1 MKKVLTVLLILAMVF
16 SLAGFAVAE
25 DSVDTMP
32 QSACLDCGFSEGHA
46 VSCLLYAAELPLPE
60 FSDACSECG
69 GVFGEHA
76 ESCSA
81 YVISDD
87 ESSFAD
93 VPQTGD
99 EPVDGDDT
107 LLPESPEMPDTP
119 QSFSGQLLAADTL
132 EEMYSLMLSAM
143 DEDISLLYQLTAE
156 ELAVLKSHADGLYLG
171 IAKPTKDD
179 TGNLEGIISTLT
191 VLEEQQAGVD
201 RDVAVYGSSTT
212 PLRGNGYI
220 YFDLSAG
227 NVVITAT
234 SYTGSYYDGLTTI
247 TVTDTHNAGNKYYVY
262 QSNQDHR
269 PTISGISGKTL
280 TNLPNYNRVSPP
292 SGYDTWGDYITNN
305 SNVEEVIQNW
315 TICANGR
322 TKTSYGISISGSG
335 TYDITID
342 NLWSV
347 KSNRGGLSFIP
358 SENSGGNLTVHLVND
373 SRFINIDYAS
383 KKNKNSQ
390 IIFDADNDA
399 TLTVASNGDNFYNSA
414 IGGIDAD
421 ASQDSVGI
429 VFNNGTIFAGTTVKD
444 DCTAIGGGGNGV
456 GNVTING
463 GTVTAVST
471 SSGTAIGGGIGESAQ
486 GGKGYVSINGG
497 IVYAYNFGYVSL
509 KGGTNPAFIPAS
521 AIGGGSSRQSSGS
534 IGQVTITNGTVYAQS
549 LGGTA
554 IGGGSSSWNNGGE
567 AIVSIDGS
575 NTKVT
580 AVSVT
585 GTAKGIA
592 YDTVGSHNKGDNLQ
606 EEITISGA
614 GIGGGTAGNYDPN
627 GKIGNGGN
635 AKLTI
640 SGGTVSTG
648 SIGGGGV
655 NGKTSAK
662 IGNAQVTISGGTLL
676 GQVIMEGT
684 GSIFTMTGGEINNAN
699 HAGYN
704 FLQKDGGAVWIQT
717 GEASMSGGTIKNAN
731 ATNGGAIY
739 VKGGSF
745 AMSGEGEIQNCTAT
759 ENGGAV
765 YVSGGKVTMSGGTI
779 NGVSA
784 KEGGAVYVNAAAST
798 AEDSFTM
805 FGGTIQNATATSGN
819 GGAVAVANGKASM
832 SEGSIQRSTATGNGG
847 AVSVSGGSFTLSDG
861 TIGGAD
867 LSTASSAVN
876 GGAVSVSG
884 GTFTMTDGTIQFTRA
899 TTGDGGAVYVAGGS
913 ATMSGGTIQNTA
925 STSGSGGAVAVSNG
939 DFVISGGTIQTV
951 GAQVNGGAVSVS
963 GSGSVEMR
971 DSAVIKNTT
980 TQGDGGAVSVSGGS
994 FTMFGGTIG
1003 GTDLEK
1009 STAVNGGA
1017 VAVNDGA
1024 FTMSAG
1030 LIQNSTA
1037 TGNGGAVYVTGGT
1050 ASVSGGSMR
1059 SCTATG
1065 NGGAVYVSVTGNPTE
1080 DSFTMSSSA
1089 EIASC
1094 TATGNGGAVCVA
1106 GGNARMENGDIE
1118 KCSAVNGGAVYIS
1131 NGNFTIDFGDVS
1143 SCTATGNGGA
1153 VAVLNGNFVMDS
1165 GNLTANIA
1173 EGDGGGA
1180 YVNGGLIT
1188 IGNVSCKDGKV
1199 PTHVHPTTKD
1209 NKAENGGAFSVSGG
1223 TLTVYCG
1230 EYSGNTANDPRSASI
1245 YQTDG
1250 KVNIFKGV
1258 DDASLPLSEVLITG
1272 NTFVYTD
1279 ARSKILTVTLCRS
1292 PDDSAPVSRLV
1303 DSTEYHSI
1311 RLNKSLLTNQDSL
1324 YPGTQ
1329 LMGWSVSRADTN
1341 STVKDNPKDYYP
1353 ENSRYPVTSGGNVTF
1368 YAIWGQ
1374 PADVLTYTV
1383 IIPESLDIKV
1393 NGDGATI
1400 KVDTA
1405 SPFFIPDGVGRVN
1418 VTLSTFSG
1426 NLTLQEKSD
1435 QHLSYFLLRDTT
1447 SLKKDDV
1454 VASFTYDKSENYQS
1468 QAVTLSAKVTTE
1480 PIYAGTYQE
1489 TVTFTT
1495 SVVMDEYD
1503 DDTTDKTCYGASP

>member
-32 QSACLDCGFSEGHA
+32 QSACLDCGFSEGHD

-69 GVFGEHA
+69 GVFGDHA

-212 PLRGNGYI
+212 PLSGNGYI

-227 NVVITAT
+227 DVVITAGT
-234 SYTGSYYDGLTTI
+234 YTGSYYDGSTTI
-247 TVTDTHNAGNKYYVY
+247 TVTGTHNADNKYYVY
-262 QSNQDHR
+262 QSNTDHN
-269 PTISGISGKTL
+269 PTISGNTL
-280 TNLPNYNRVSPP
+280 TNLPNYNRVSSPLG
-292 SGYDTWGDYITNN
+292 SGTWGDYITNN
-305 SNVEEVIQNW
+305 SNVEDVIKNW
-315 TICANGR
+315 SIYAQQEGR
-322 TKTSYGISISGSG
+322 DATEKRISISGSG

-342 NLWSV
+342 NLWS
-347 KSNRGGLSFIP
+347 SYQIASTSRTSGGLSFTP
-358 SENSGGNLTVHLVND
+358 EKNGKLTVHLVGDN
-373 SRFINIDYAS
+373 RFGNIHYDATTDQTA
-383 KKNKNSQ
+383 Q
-390 IIFDADNDA
+390 IIFNSSSEDPG
-399 TLTVASNGDNFYNSA
+399 TLTVANIAENSGTNHYNAA
-414 IGGIDAD
+414 IGGN
-421 ASQDSVGI
+421 DSGSGNAVGI
-429 VFNNGTIFAGTTVKD
+429 IFDGGIVFAGTTPED
-444 DCTAIGGGGNGV
+444 NCSAIGGGGNDLGDI
-456 GNVTING
+456 TING
-463 GTVTAVST
+463 GNITAVAQ
-471 SSGTAIGGGIGESAQ
+471 SSGAAIGGGIGNTAT
-486 GGKGYVSINGG
+486 GGKGNIIITGG
-497 IVYAYNFGYVSL
+497 FVYAYN
-509 KGGTNPAFIPAS
+509 KGSYGSSETKNPFIPAA
-521 AIGGGSSRQSSGS
+521 AIGGGSSCNVNGNT
-534 IGQVTITNGTVYAQS
+534 GDVTISGGFVYAES
-549 LGGTA
+549 LGGAA
-554 IGGGSSSWNNGGE
+554 IGGGSSTKGKGGD
-567 AIVSIDGS
+567 AVVRITGGTVVAKSVSGMAKSSYMTGS
-575 NTKVT
+575 NWKDFPVD
-580 AVSVT
+580 A
-585 GTAKGIA
+585 
-592 YDTVGSHNKGDNLQ
+592 
-606 EEITISGA
+606 GA
-614 GIGGGTAGNYDPN
+614 GIGGGTAGAL
-627 GKIGNGGN
+627 GSGSGGH
-635 AKLTI
+635 AELI
-640 SGGTVSTG
+640 VSGGTVNTG

-655 NGKTSAK
+655 ANNVGSIGKAV
-662 IGNAQVTISGGTLL
+662 VTISGGTLL

-684 GSIFTMTGGEINNAN
+684 GSTFNMIGGEINNAN

-704 FLQKDGGAVWIQT
+704 FLQDNGGAVWIQT
-717 GEASMSGGTIKNAN
+717 GDASMSGGTIKNAN

-745 AMSGEGEIQNCTAT
+745 AMSGGGEIQNCTAT

-784 KEGGAVYVNAAAST
+784 KEGGAVYVNAEST
-798 AEDSFTM
+798 EEDSFTM
-805 FGGTIQNATATSGN
+805 SGGTIQNATATSGN

-832 SEGSIQRSTATGNGG
+832 SKGSIQRSTATGNGG
-847 AVSVSGGSFTLSDG
+847 AVSVSGGSFTLSGG

-867 LSTASSAVN
+867 LSTRSSAVN
-876 GGAVSVSG
+876 GGAVSVSS
-884 GTFTMTDGTIQFTRA
+884 GTFTMTDGTIQFTGA

-980 TQGDGGAVSVSGGS
+980 TQGNGGAVSVSGGS
-994 FTMFGGTIG
+994 FTMSGGTIG

-1009 STAVNGGA
+1009 STALNGGA

-1250 KVNIFKGV
+1250 KVNIFEGV
-1258 DDASLPLSEVLITG
+1258 DADSLPLSEVLITG

-1353 ENSRYPVTSGGNVTF
+1353 ENSRYPVTGGGNVTF

-1426 NLTLQEKSD
+1426 KLTLHEKPGKYLLYS
-1435 QHLSYFLLRDTT
+1435 LLRDTT
-1447 SLKKDDV
+1447 QLEKDDV
-1454 VASFTYDKSENYQS
+1454 VASFTYDKSENYLS
-1468 QAVTLSAKVTTE
+1468 QDVTLSAIVNTE

-1503 DDTTDKTCYGASP
+1503 DDKTDKTCYGASP

>member
-32 QSACLDCGFSEGHA
+32 QSACLDCGFSEGHD

-69 GVFGEHA
+69 GVSGEHA

-107 LLPESPEMPDTP
+107 LLPESPETPDTP

-191 VLEEQQAGVD
+191 VLEETLNGTSEP
-201 RDVAVYGSSTT
+201 VAVYTLT
-212 PLRGNGYI
+212 EPLSDYI
-220 YFDLSAG
+220 SFDLAAG
-227 NVVITAT
+227 NVVIKEDSYSGYVFSEKVAT
-234 SYTGSYYDGLTTI
+234 LKTG
-247 TVTDTHNAGNKYYVY
+247 THTPSNKYYIY
-262 QSNQDHR
+262 QTKGDKSSSIPSYDRVGH
-269 PTISGISGKTL
+269 PTESGK
-280 TNLPNYNRVSPP
+280 Y
-292 SGYDTWGDYITNN
+292 WGDYITNN
-305 SNVEEVIQNW
+305 SAVSEVVSNW
-315 TICANGR
+315 TLEAQKVGR
-322 TKTSYGISISGSG
+322 KPTNYRISITGSS
-335 TYDITID
+335 TCNITID
-342 NLWSV
+342 NLWS
-347 KSNRGGLSFIP
+347 SFSRNGISFEPPNEGG
-358 SENSGGNLTVHLVND
+358 HLVVNFKGD
-373 SRFINIDYAS
+373 NRFCSIHYFANELMKSSLTFQEVA
-383 KKNKNSQ
+383 NS
-390 IIFDADNDA
+390 NA
-399 TLTVASNGDNFYNSA
+399 TLTVASFDGKANYWQSV
-414 IGGIDAD
+414 IGSTD
-421 ASQDSVGI
+421 SQDHAVGI
-429 VFNNGTIFAGTTVKD
+429 VINSGTIYSGADHGDV
-444 DCTAIGGGGNGV
+444 CTAIGGGGNGY
-456 GNVTING
+456 GHVTING
-463 GTVTAVST
+463 GKITAVSS
-471 SSGTAIGGGIGESAQ
+471 SSGATIGGGIAERST
-486 GGKGYVSINGG
+486 GGRGYVEITGG
-497 IVYAYNFGYVSL
+497 EVYAYNLGYVTHIYSD
-509 KGGTNPAFIPAS
+509 TNEIKHPNGDFVDKVFIPAS
-521 AIGGGSSRQSSGS
+521 AIGGGSSSREAGSSGT
-534 IGQVTITNGTVYAQS
+534 VNITGGKVFALS
-549 LGGTA
+549 VGGTA
-554 IGGGSSSWNNGGE
+554 IGGGSSATKSGGG
-567 AIVSIDGS
+567 ADVKIS
-575 NTKVT
+575 
-580 AVSVT
+580 
-585 GTAKGIA
+585 GTAQVIA
-592 YDTVGSHNKGDNLQ
+592 KSVSGTVWNRHGTYSTTVD
-606 EEITISGA
+606 A
-614 GIGGGTAGNYDPN
+614 GTAIGGGT
-627 GKIGNGGN
+627 GKTVGGS
-635 AKLTI
+635 AMLQV
-640 SGGTVSTG
+640 SGDSVLHTG
-648 SIGGGGV
+648 SIGGGSGETRV
-655 NGKTSAK
+655 GSAK
-662 IGNAQVTISGGTLL
+662 VTISGGTLL

-684 GSIFTMTGGEINNAN
+684 GSTFNMIGGEINNAN

-704 FLQKDGGAVWIQT
+704 FLQDNGGAVWIQT
-717 GEASMSGGTIKNAN
+717 GDASMSGGIIKNAN
-731 ATNGGAIY
+731 AGNGGAIY
-739 VKGGSF
+739 VNGGSF
-745 AMSGEGEIQNCTAT
+745 AMSGGGEIQNCTAT

-784 KEGGAVYVNAAAST
+784 KEGGAVYVNAEST
-798 AEDSFTM
+798 EEDSFTM
-805 FGGTIQNATATSGN
+805 SGGTIQNATATSGN

-847 AVSVSGGSFTLSDG
+847 AVSVSGGSFTLSGG

-867 LSTASSAVN
+867 LSTRSSAVN
-876 GGAVSVSG
+876 GGAVSVSS
-884 GTFTMTDGTIQFTRA
+884 GTFTMTDGTIQFTGA

-980 TQGDGGAVSVSGGS
+980 TQGNGGAVSVSGGS
-994 FTMFGGTIG
+994 FTMSGGTIG

-1009 STAVNGGA
+1009 STALNGGA

-1037 TGNGGAVYVTGGT
+1037 AGNGGAVYVTGGT

-1089 EIASC
+1089 EIAIC

-1118 KCSAVNGGAVYIS
+1118 KCSAENGGAVYIS

-1209 NKAENGGAFSVSGG
+1209 NNAKNGGAFSVSGG

-1230 EYSGNTANDPRSASI
+1230 EYSGNTATDSNSNSI

-1258 DDASLPLSEVLITG
+1258 DDASLPLFEVLITG

-1279 ARSKILTVTLCRS
+1279 ERSTILTVKLCRF
-1292 PDDSAPVSRLV
+1292 PDDSAPVSKLV
-1303 DSTEYHSI
+1303 DSTEFHSI
-1311 RLNKSLLTNQDSL
+1311 RLNKSLLENQDSL

-1329 LMGWSVSRADTN
+1329 LMGWSVSSADTN
-1341 STVKDNPKDYYP
+1341 STVKDNPEYYYP
-1353 ENSRYPVTSGGNVTF
+1353 ENSRYPVTGGGNVIF

-1426 NLTLQEKSD
+1426 NLTLLEKPGQYLLYS
-1435 QHLSYFLLRDTT
+1435 LLRDTT

>member
-46 VSCLLYAAELPLPE
+46 VSCPLYAAEFPLPE
-60 FSDACSECG
+60 FSDACSECD

-107 LLPESPEMPDTP
+107 LLPESPETPDTP

-171 IAKPTKDD
+171 IAEPVDGDD
-179 TGNLEGIISTLT
+179 TDNWEGIISTLT
-191 VLEEQQAGVD
+191 VLEEEQAGVD

-212 PLRGNGYI
+212 PLSGNGYI

-227 NVVITAT
+227 NVVINAN
-234 SYTGSYYDGLTTI
+234 SYTGSYYDGSTTI
-247 TVTDTHNAGNKYYVY
+247 TVTGTHNADNKYYVY
-262 QSNQDHR
+262 QSNADHK
-269 PTISGISGKTL
+269 PKISGNTL
-280 TNLPNYNRVSPP
+280 TNLPNYNRVSSPLG
-292 SGYDTWGDYITNN
+292 SGTWGDYITNN
-305 SNVEEVIQNW
+305 SNVEEVIKNW
-315 TICANGR
+315 KTEATNVGR
-322 TKTSYGISISGSG
+322 TETQYRLDVTGSS

-342 NLWSV
+342 NLWS
-347 KSNRGGLSFIP
+347 SYQIGSTSRTSGGLSFTP
-358 SENSGGNLTVHLVND
+358 DTNGKLTVHLVGDN
-373 SRFINIDYAS
+373 RFGNIHYDATTDQ
-383 KKNKNSQ
+383 NAQ
-390 IIFDADNDA
+390 IIFTSDSVNPG
-399 TLTVASNGDNFYNSA
+399 TLTVANIVENSGTNHYNAA
-414 IGGIDAD
+414 IGGN
-421 ASQDSVGI
+421 DSGAGNAVGI
-429 VFNNGTIFAGTTVKD
+429 IFDGGIVFAGTTPED
-444 DCTAIGGGGNGV
+444 NCSAIGGGGNDLGDI
-456 GNVTING
+456 TING
-463 GTVTAVST
+463 GNITAVAQ
-471 SSGTAIGGGIGESAQ
+471 SSGAAIGGGIGNTAT
-486 GGKGYVSINGG
+486 GGKGNIIITGG
-497 IVYAYNFGYVSL
+497 FVYAYN
-509 KGGTNPAFIPAS
+509 KGSYGSSETKNPFIPAA
-521 AIGGGSSRQSSGS
+521 AIGGGSSCNVNGNT
-534 IGQVTITNGTVYAQS
+534 GNVTISGGFVYAES
-549 LGGTA
+549 LGGAA
-554 IGGGSSSWNNGGE
+554 IGGGSSTRGKGGD
-567 AIVSIDGS
+567 AVVRITGGTVVAKSVSGM
-575 NTKVT
+575 
-580 AVSVT
+580 
-585 GTAKGIA
+585 AKSS
-592 YDTVGSHNKGDNLQ
+592 YMKGDGWEDFSVNA
-606 EEITISGA
+606 GA
-614 GIGGGTAGNYDPN
+614 GIGGGTAGAL
-627 GKIGNGGN
+627 GSGSGGH
-635 AKLTI
+635 AELI
-640 SGGTVSTG
+640 VSGGTVNTG

-655 NGKTSAK
+655 ANTGGSIGKAV
-662 IGNAQVTISGGTLL
+662 VTISGGTLL

-684 GSIFTMTGGEINNAN
+684 GSTFTMTGGEINNAN

-704 FLQKDGGAVWIQT
+704 FLQENGGAVWIQT
-717 GEASMSGGTIKNAN
+717 GDASMSGGIIKNAN
-731 ATNGGAIY
+731 AGNGGAIY
-739 VKGGSF
+739 VNGGSF
-745 AMSGEGEIQNCTAT
+745 AMSVNGEIQNCTAT
-759 ENGGAV
+759 EKGGAV

-784 KEGGAVYVNAAAST
+784 KEGGAVYVNAEST

-805 FGGTIQNATATSGN
+805 SGGTIQNAKATSGN

-832 SEGSIQRSTATGNGG
+832 SEGSIQNSIATGN
-847 AVSVSGGSFTLSDG
+847 
-861 TIGGAD
+861 
-867 LSTASSAVN
+867 
-876 GGAVSVSG
+876 
-884 GTFTMTDGTIQFTRA
+884 
-899 TTGDGGAVYVAGGS
+899 
-913 ATMSGGTIQNTA
+913 
-925 STSGSGGAVAVSNG
+925 GGAVAVSNG
-939 DFVISGGTIQTV
+939 NFVISGGTIQTV
-951 GAQVNGGAVSVS
+951 GAEGSGGAVSVS
-963 GSGSVEMR
+963 GSGSVEMSG
-971 DSAVIKNTT
+971 SAVIKNTT

-994 FTMFGGTIG
+994 FTMSGGTIG

-1059 SCTATG
+1059 SCSAVD
-1065 NGGAVYVSVTGNPTE
+1065 GGAVYVSVTGNPTE

-1173 EGDGGGA
+1173 TGDGGGA

-1188 IGNVSCKDGKV
+1188 IGNVSCKDVKV
-1199 PTHVHPTTKD
+1199 ATHVHPTTKD
-1209 NKAENGGAFSVSGG
+1209 NNAKNGGAFSVSGG

-1230 EYSGNTANDPRSASI
+1230 EYSGNTAADSNSNSI

-1258 DDASLPLSEVLITG
+1258 DEASLPLSEVLITG

-1292 PDDSAPVSRLV
+1292 PDDSAPVSKLV
-1303 DSTEYHSI
+1303 DSTEFHSI
-1311 RLNKSLLTNQDSL
+1311 RLNKSLLINQDSL

-1329 LMGWSVSRADTN
+1329 LMGWSVSRTDTN
-1341 STVKDNPKDYYP
+1341 ETVKEKPKDYYP
-1353 ENSRYPVTSGGNVTF
+1353 ENSRYPVTGGGNVTF

-1393 NGDGATI
+1393 NGDEATI

-1405 SPFFIPDGVGRVN
+1405 SSFFIPDGVGRVN

-1426 NLTLQEKSD
+1426 KLTLQEKSG
-1435 QHLSYFLLRDTT
+1435 QQLTYSLLGDMIP
-1447 SLKKDDV
+1447 LKKGDV

-1468 QAVTLSAKVTTE
+1468 QAVTLSARVDTE

-1489 TVTFTT
+1489 TVTFTA
-1495 SVVMDEYD
+1495 SVVMDAYD
-1503 DDTTDKTCYGASP
+1503 SDTSDSKDCYMGDSP

>member
-32 QSACLDCGFSEGHA
+32 QSACLDCGFSEGHD
-46 VSCLLYAAELPLPE
+46 VSCPLYAAELPLPE

-107 LLPESPEMPDTP
+107 LLPESPETPDTP

-212 PLRGNGYI
+212 PLSDENGYI

-227 NVVITAT
+227 NVVINAN
-234 SYTGSYYDGLTTI
+234 SYTGSYYDGSTII
-247 TVTDTHNAGNKYYVY
+247 TVTGTHNAGNKYYVY
-262 QSNQDHR
+262 QSNTDHK
-269 PTISGISGKTL
+269 PTISENTL
-280 TNLPNYNRVSPP
+280 TNLPNYNRVSSPLG
-292 SGYDTWGDYITNN
+292 SGTWGDYITNN
-305 SNVEEVIQNW
+305 SNVEEVIKNW
-315 TICANGR
+315 KTEATNVGR
-322 TKTSYGISISGSG
+322 TETQYRLDVTGSS

-342 NLWSV
+342 NLWS
-347 KSNRGGLSFIP
+347 SYQIGSTSRTSGGLSFTP
-358 SENSGGNLTVHLVND
+358 DTNGKLTVHLVGDN
-373 SRFINIDYAS
+373 RFGNIHYDATTDQ
-383 KKNKNSQ
+383 NAQ
-390 IIFDADNDA
+390 IIFTSDSVNPG
-399 TLTVASNGDNFYNSA
+399 TLTVANIAENSGTNHYNAA
-414 IGGIDAD
+414 IGGN
-421 ASQDSVGI
+421 DSGAGNAVGI
-429 VFNNGTIFAGTTVKD
+429 IFDGGIVFAGTTPED
-444 DCTAIGGGGNGV
+444 NCSAIGGGGNDLGDI
-456 GNVTING
+456 TING
-463 GTVTAVST
+463 GNITAVAQ
-471 SSGTAIGGGIGESAQ
+471 SSGAAIGGGIGNTAT
-486 GGKGYVSINGG
+486 GGKGNIIITGG
-497 IVYAYNFGYVSL
+497 FVYAYN
-509 KGGTNPAFIPAS
+509 KGSYGSSETKNPFIPAA
-521 AIGGGSSRQSSGS
+521 AIGGGSSCNVNGNT
-534 IGQVTITNGTVYAQS
+534 GNVTISGGFVYAES
-549 LGGTA
+549 LGGAA
-554 IGGGSSSWNNGGE
+554 IGGGSSTRGKGGD
-567 AIVSIDGS
+567 AVVRITGGTVVAKSVSGM
-575 NTKVT
+575 
-580 AVSVT
+580 
-585 GTAKGIA
+585 AKSS
-592 YDTVGSHNKGDNLQ
+592 YMKGDGWEDFSVNA
-606 EEITISGA
+606 GA
-614 GIGGGTAGNYDPN
+614 GIGGGTAGAL
-627 GKIGNGGN
+627 GSGSGGH
-635 AKLTI
+635 AELI
-640 SGGTVSTG
+640 VSGGTVNTG

-655 NGKTSAK
+655 ANTGGSIGKAV
-662 IGNAQVTISGGTLL
+662 VTISGGTLL

-684 GSIFTMTGGEINNAN
+684 GSTFTMTGGEINNAN

-704 FLQKDGGAVWIQT
+704 FLQENGGAVWIQT
-717 GEASMSGGTIKNAN
+717 GEASMSGGIIKNAN
-731 ATNGGAIY
+731 AGNGGAIY
-739 VKGGSF
+739 VNGGSF
-745 AMSGEGEIQNCTAT
+745 AMSGEGVIQDCAAT

-784 KEGGAVYVNAAAST
+784 
-798 AEDSFTM
+798 
-805 FGGTIQNATATSGN
+805 
-819 GGAVAVANGKASM
+819 
-832 SEGSIQRSTATGNGG
+832 
-847 AVSVSGGSFTLSDG
+847 
-861 TIGGAD
+861 
-867 LSTASSAVN
+867 VN

-884 GTFTMTDGTIQFTRA
+884 GTFTMTDGTIQFTGA

-925 STSGSGGAVAVSNG
+925 STLGSGGAVAVSNG
-939 DFVISGGTIQTV
+939 NFVISGGTIQTV
-951 GAQVNGGAVSVS
+951 GAKGSGGAVSVS
-963 GSGSVEMR
+963 GSGSVEMSG
-971 DSAVIKNTT
+971 SAVIKNTT
-980 TQGDGGAVSVSGGS
+980 TQGNGGAVSVSGGS
-994 FTMFGGTIG
+994 FTMSGGIIG

-1024 FTMSAG
+1024 FTMNAG

-1059 SCTATG
+1059 SCSAVD
-1065 NGGAVYVSVTGNPTE
+1065 GGAVYVSVTGNPTE

-1118 KCSAVNGGAVYIS
+1118 KCSAENGGAVYIS

-1153 VAVLNGNFVMDS
+1153 VAVLNGNFIMDS

-1199 PTHVHPTTKD
+1199 ATHVHPTTKD
-1209 NKAENGGAFSVSGG
+1209 NNAKNGGAFSVSGG

-1230 EYSGNTANDPRSASI
+1230 EYSRNTAADSNSHSI

-1258 DDASLPLSEVLITG
+1258 DEDSLPLSEVLITG

-1279 ARSKILTVTLCRS
+1279 ARSNILTVTLCRS
-1292 PDDSAPVSRLV
+1292 PEDSAPVSKLV
-1303 DSTEYHSI
+1303 DSTEFHSI
-1311 RLNKSLLTNQDSL
+1311 RLNKSLLENQDSL

-1329 LMGWSVSRADTN
+1329 LMGWSVSSADTN
-1341 STVKDNPKDYYP
+1341 STVKDNPEDYYP
-1353 ENSRYPVTSGGNVTF
+1353 ENSRYPVTGGGNVTF

-1405 SPFFIPDGVGRVN
+1405 SSFFIPDGVGRVN

-1426 NLTLQEKSD
+1426 KLTLQEKSD
-1435 QHLSYFLLRDTT
+1435 QKLSYSLSAGDTT
-1447 SLKKDDV
+1447 QLKEGDV
-1454 VASFTYDKSENYQS
+1454 VASFTYDKSENYLS
-1468 QAVTLSAKVTTE
+1468 QDVTLSARVDTE

-1503 DDTTDKTCYGASP
+1503 DDNTDKTCYGASP

>member
-32 QSACLDCGFSEGHA
+32 QSACLDCGFSEGHD
-46 VSCLLYAAELPLPE
+46 VSCPLYAAELPLPE

-107 LLPESPEMPDTP
+107 LLPESPETPDTP

-171 IAKPTKDD
+171 IAEPTADD
-179 TGNLEGIISTLT
+179 TENWDGIISTLT
-191 VLEEQQAGVD
+191 VLEEEQAGVD

-212 PLRGNGYI
+212 PLSDENGYI

-227 NVVITAT
+227 NVVINAN
-234 SYTGSYYDGLTTI
+234 SYTGSYYDGSTII
-247 TVTDTHNAGNKYYVY
+247 TVTGTHNAGNKYYVY
-262 QSNQDHR
+262 QSNTDHK
-269 PTISGISGKTL
+269 PTISENTL
-280 TNLPNYNRVSPP
+280 TNLPNYNRVSSPLG
-292 SGYDTWGDYITNN
+292 SGTWGDYITNN
-305 SNVEEVIQNW
+305 SNVEEVIENW
-315 TICANGR
+315 TIYAQGR
-322 TKTSYGISISGSG
+322 TRTGNSISITGSG
-335 TYDITID
+335 KYDITID

-358 SENSGGNLTVHLVND
+358 SDNSGGNLTVHLVND
-373 SRFINIDYAS
+373 SRFINIHYAS

-399 TLTVASNGDNFYNSA
+399 TLTVASDGENFYNSA

-429 VFNNGTIFAGTTVKD
+429 VFNNGIIFAGTTVKD

-486 GGKGYVSINGG
+486 GGEGYVSIKGG

-509 KGGTNPAFIPAS
+509 KGGTNPEFIPAS

-534 IGQVTITNGTVYAQS
+534 IGQVTITDGTVYAQS

-554 IGGGSSSWNNGGE
+554 IGGGSSSWTNGGR

-592 YDTVGSHNKGDNLQ
+592 YDTAGSYKKGDNLQ
-606 EEITISGA
+606 KEITTSGA
-614 GIGGGTAGNYDPN
+614 GIGGGTAGNYHPN
-627 GKIGNGGN
+627 GNIGNGGN

-640 SGGTVSTG
+640 SEGTVSTG

-662 IGNAQVTISGGTLL
+662 IGNAQVTISGGRLL

-717 GEASMSGGTIKNAN
+717 GDASMSGGTIKNAN

-784 KEGGAVYVNAAAST
+784 KEGGAVYVNAEST

-805 FGGTIQNATATSGN
+805 SGGTIQNAKATSGN

-832 SEGSIQRSTATGNGG
+832 SEGSIQNSIATGN
-847 AVSVSGGSFTLSDG
+847 
-861 TIGGAD
+861 
-867 LSTASSAVN
+867 
-876 GGAVSVSG
+876 
-884 GTFTMTDGTIQFTRA
+884 
-899 TTGDGGAVYVAGGS
+899 
-913 ATMSGGTIQNTA
+913 
-925 STSGSGGAVAVSNG
+925 GGAVAVSNG
-939 DFVISGGTIQTV
+939 NFVISGGTIQTV
-951 GAQVNGGAVSVS
+951 GAEGSGGAVSVS
-963 GSGSVEMR
+963 GSGSVEMSG
-971 DSAVIKNTT
+971 SAVIKNTT

-994 FTMFGGTIG
+994 FTMSGGTIG

-1009 STAVNGGA
+1009 CTAVNGGA

-1059 SCTATG
+1059 SCSAFD
-1065 NGGAVYVSVTGNPTE
+1065 GGAVYVSVTGNPIE

-1173 EGDGGGA
+1173 TGDGGGA

-1188 IGNVSCKDGKV
+1188 IGNVSCKDVKV
-1199 PTHVHPTTKD
+1199 ATHVHPTTKD
-1209 NKAENGGAFSVSGG
+1209 NNAKNGGAFSVSGG

-1230 EYSGNTANDPRSASI
+1230 EYSGNTAADSNSNSI

-1258 DDASLPLSEVLITG
+1258 DEASLPLSEVLITG

-1292 PDDSAPVSRLV
+1292 PDDSAPVSKLV
-1303 DSTEYHSI
+1303 DSTEFHSI
-1311 RLNKSLLTNQDSL
+1311 RLNKSLLINQDSL

-1329 LMGWSVSRADTN
+1329 LMGWSVSRTDTN
-1341 STVKDNPKDYYP
+1341 ETVKEKPKDYYP
-1353 ENSRYPVTSGGNVTF
+1353 ENSRYPVTGGGNVTF

-1393 NGDGATI
+1393 NGDEATI

-1405 SPFFIPDGVGRVN
+1405 SSFFIPDGVGRVN

-1426 NLTLQEKSD
+1426 KLTLQEKSG
-1435 QHLSYFLLRDTT
+1435 QQLTYSLLGDMIP
-1447 SLKKDDV
+1447 LKKGDV

-1468 QAVTLSAKVTTE
+1468 QAVTLSARVDTE

-1489 TVTFTT
+1489 TVTFTA
-1495 SVVMDEYD
+1495 SVVMDAYD
-1503 DDTTDKTCYGASP
+1503 SDTSDSKDCYMGDSP

>member
-32 QSACLDCGFSEGHA
+32 QSACLDCGFSEGHD
-46 VSCLLYAAELPLPE
+46 VSCPLYAAELPLPE

-107 LLPESPEMPDTP
+107 LLPKSPEIPDTP

-171 IAKPTKDD
+171 IAEPTADD
-179 TGNLEGIISTLT
+179 TENWDGIISTLT
-191 VLEEQQAGVD
+191 VLGEKLNGESEP
-201 RDVAVYGSSTT
+201 VAVYLTEPRS
-212 PLRGNGYI
+212 GYI
-220 YFDLSAG
+220 SFDLAAG
-227 NVVITAT
+227 DVTINANTYSGYVFSSGLPEKKTGTHTA
-234 SYTGSYYDGLTTI
+234 S
-247 TVTDTHNAGNKYYVY
+247 NKYYIY
-262 QSNQDHR
+262 QTNGDKSSSIPSYERVGH
-269 PTISGISGKTL
+269 PTESGK
-280 TNLPNYNRVSPP
+280 
-292 SGYDTWGDYITNN
+292 DWGDYITNN
-305 SNVEEVIQNW
+305 SNVEEVIKNW
-315 TICANGR
+315 KTEATKVGR
-322 TKTSYGISISGSG
+322 IETQYKLSVTGFS

-342 NLWSV
+342 NLWS
-347 KSNRGGLSFIP
+347 SYQMGSTSRTSGGLSFTP
-358 SENSGGNLTVHLVND
+358 DTNGKLTVHLVGDN
-373 SRFINIDYAS
+373 RFGNIHYDATTDQ
-383 KKNKNSQ
+383 NAQ
-390 IIFDADNDA
+390 IIFTSASENPG
-399 TLTVASNGDNFYNSA
+399 TLTVANIAENSGTNHYNAA
-414 IGGIDAD
+414 IGGN
-421 ASQDSVGI
+421 DSGAGNAVGI
-429 VFNNGTIFAGTTVKD
+429 IFDGGIVFAGTTPED
-444 DCTAIGGGGNGV
+444 NCSAIGGGGNDLGDI
-456 GNVTING
+456 TING
-463 GTVTAVST
+463 GNITAVAQ
-471 SSGTAIGGGIGESAQ
+471 SSGAAIGGGIGNTAT
-486 GGKGYVSINGG
+486 GGRGNIIITGG
-497 IVYAYNFGYVSL
+497 FVYAYN
-509 KGGTNPAFIPAS
+509 KGSYGSSETQNPFIPAA
-521 AIGGGSSRQSSGS
+521 AIGGGSSCNVDGNT
-534 IGQVTITNGTVYAQS
+534 GTVTISGGFVYAES
-549 LGGTA
+549 LGGAA
-554 IGGGSSSWNNGGE
+554 IGGGSSTKGKGGD
-567 AIVSIDGS
+567 AVVRITGGTVVAKSVSGMAKSSHMTGPDWEDF
-575 NTKVT
+575 
-580 AVSVT
+580 SVD
-585 GTAKGIA
+585 A
-592 YDTVGSHNKGDNLQ
+592 
-606 EEITISGA
+606 GA
-614 GIGGGTAGNYDPN
+614 GIGGGTAGAL
-627 GKIGNGGN
+627 GSGNGGH
-635 AKLTI
+635 AELI
-640 SGGTVSTG
+640 VSGGTVNTG

-655 NGKTSAK
+655 ANTGGSIGKAV
-662 IGNAQVTISGGTLL
+662 VTISGGILL

-684 GSIFTMTGGEINNAN
+684 GSTFTMTGGEINNAN

-704 FLQKDGGAVWIQT
+704 FLQENGGAVWIQT
-717 GEASMSGGTIKNAN
+717 GEASMSGGIIKNAN
-731 ATNGGAIY
+731 ARNGGAIY
-739 VKGGSF
+739 VNGGSF
-745 AMSGEGEIQNCTAT
+745 AMSVNGEIQNCTAT
-759 ENGGAV
+759 EKGGAV

-784 KEGGAVYVNAAAST
+784 KEGGAVYVNAEST

-805 FGGTIQNATATSGN
+805 SGGTIQNAKATSGN

-832 SEGSIQRSTATGNGG
+832 SEGSIQNSIATGN
-847 AVSVSGGSFTLSDG
+847 
-861 TIGGAD
+861 
-867 LSTASSAVN
+867 
-876 GGAVSVSG
+876 
-884 GTFTMTDGTIQFTRA
+884 
-899 TTGDGGAVYVAGGS
+899 
-913 ATMSGGTIQNTA
+913 
-925 STSGSGGAVAVSNG
+925 GGAVAVSNG
-939 DFVISGGTIQTV
+939 NFVISGGTIQTV
-951 GAQVNGGAVSVS
+951 GAEGSGGAVSVS
-963 GSGSVEMR
+963 GSGSVEMSG
-971 DSAVIKNTT
+971 SAVIKNTT
-980 TQGDGGAVSVSGGS
+980 TQGSGGAVSVSGGS
-994 FTMFGGTIG
+994 FTMSGGTIG

-1059 SCTATG
+1059 SCSAVD
-1065 NGGAVYVSVTGNPTE
+1065 GGAVYVSVTGNPTE

-1118 KCSAVNGGAVYIS
+1118 KCYAKNGGAVYIS

-1180 YVNGGLIT
+1180 YVNGGLTT

-1199 PTHVHPTTKD
+1199 ATHVHPTTKD
-1209 NKAENGGAFSVSGG
+1209 NNAKNGGAFSVSGG

-1230 EYSGNTANDPRSASI
+1230 EYSRNTAADSNSHSI

-1258 DDASLPLSEVLITG
+1258 DEDSLPLSEVLITG

-1279 ARSKILTVTLCRS
+1279 ARSNILTVTLCRS
-1292 PDDSAPVSRLV
+1292 PEDSAPVSKLV
-1303 DSTEYHSI
+1303 DSTEFHSI
-1311 RLNKSLLTNQDSL
+1311 RLNKSLLENQDSL

-1329 LMGWSVSRADTN
+1329 LMGWSVSRTDTN
-1341 STVKDNPKDYYP
+1341 STVKDNPMDYYP

-1405 SPFFIPDGVGRVN
+1405 RLFFIPDGVGRVN

-1426 NLTLQEKSD
+1426 KLTLQEKSD
-1435 QHLSYFLLRDTT
+1435 QKLSYSLSAGDTT
-1447 SLKKDDV
+1447 QLKEGDV
-1454 VASFTYDKSENYQS
+1454 VASFTYDKSENYLS
-1468 QAVTLSAKVTTE
+1468 QDVTLSARVDTE

-1503 DDTTDKTCYGASP
+1503 DDNTDKTCYGASP